1 VLDTMIG
8 PYRIVRK
15 ISQGG
20 MGVVY
25 EARHDAIERRVAIKV
40 LHADLSAN
48 QEVVSRFFNE
58 AKAVNRIDHPGIVQC
73 HDFGILADGTAFIV
87 MEYLKGE
94 TLSRRSRRM
103 HDRMPLADI
112 MRLVRQIAA
121 ALTAAHAKNIVH
133 RDLKPDKVIPVE
145 KIAKTSQLSSDKG
158 AEVRSHPR
166 PLASATHGMPT
177 ETHKRRTPSSVA
189 QDGPRSGSHICLCL
203 SGFSMRTTGKC
214 GEKPGRDLFAILLAQ
229 RRNRG
234 RTVPLRN
241 LCRSHHLSFS
251 WIPTSLL
258 TLTFCDDERIRTDH
272 RTWVMLQSRVQSPLI
287 FFRPRFHIDRNVSI
301 LRRCSE
307 RSNDLTIGHFSESPH
322 HTVVSPSSNLLPSWE
337 TTYRR

>member
-1 VLDTMIG
+1 MLDTMIG

-48 QEVVSRFFNE
+48 QEMVSRFFNE

-73 HDFGILADGTAFIV
+73 HDFGHLPDGTAFIV

-94 TLSRRSRRM
+94 TLSRRSKRM

-133 RDLKPDKVIPVE
+133 RDLKPDT
-145 KIAKTSQLSSDKG
+145 A
-158 AEVRSHPR
+158 
-166 PLASATHGMPT
+166 ASEENA
-177 ETHKRRTPSSVA
+177 A
-189 QDGPRSGSHICLCL
+189 
-203 SGFSMRTTGKC
+203 
-214 GEKPGRDLFAILLAQ
+214 
-229 RRNRG
+229 
-234 RTVPLRN
+234 
-241 LCRSHHLSFS
+241 
-251 WIPTSLL
+251 
-258 TLTFCDDERIRTDH
+258 
-272 RTWVMLQSRVQSPLI
+272 
-287 FFRPRFHIDRNVSI
+287 
-301 LRRCSE
+301 
-307 RSNDLTIGHFSESPH
+307 
-322 HTVVSPSSNLLPSWE
+322 
-337 TTYRR
+337 